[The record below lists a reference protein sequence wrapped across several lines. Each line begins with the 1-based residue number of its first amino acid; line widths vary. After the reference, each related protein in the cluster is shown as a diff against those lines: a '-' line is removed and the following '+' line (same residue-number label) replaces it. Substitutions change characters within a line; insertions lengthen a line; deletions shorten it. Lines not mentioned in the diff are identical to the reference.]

1 MIGPPISS
9 SHVYAVPVPV
19 LLVGVAKIKIAKL
32 RHFILSRV
40 LDAEFLKLVYNLAWF
55 VLHEEEPFNIAACA
69 KGSVFWVASR
79 HWVTWRCE

>member
-40 LDAEFLKLVYNLAWF
+40 LDAEFLKLVYNLA
-55 VLHEEEPFNIAACA
+55 
-69 KGSVFWVASR
+69 
-79 HWVTWRCE
+79 